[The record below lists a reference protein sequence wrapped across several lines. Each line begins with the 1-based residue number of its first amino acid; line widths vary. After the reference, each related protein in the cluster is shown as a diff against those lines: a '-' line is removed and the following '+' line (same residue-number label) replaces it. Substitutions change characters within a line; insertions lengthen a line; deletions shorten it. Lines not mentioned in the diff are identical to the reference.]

1 MKRDARLSFK
11 TAFGILE
18 SNFGKVKAQAIIN
31 TVKDIRSRSRRSMK
45 QGNKSRTLKSG
56 RVKQIT
62 GAHSKPGE
70 PPFRHSGGLYNSILW
85 DKVLENRTLLKVIVG
100 PTNFAGRPSGE
111 GSVPTIL
118 EKGGTVIRR
127 EVVYRPSGANR
138 RRFRSVNKKG
148 DLWSNRPQLV
158 NSTKSD
164 RADGGGRYT
173 YFYTREAWERATK
186 TPGSPLIA
194 WLRAREQYIEK
205 RIYIAPRPYMEPAVK
220 YETTP
225 ERWAARV
232 QRAAARMG

>member
-11 TAFGILE
+11 NAFGILE

-118 EKGGTVIRR
+118 EKGGTVIKRVIEYRR
-127 EVVYRPSGANR
+127 STPRP
-138 RRFRSVNKKG
+138 RFRNTNKRG
-148 DLWSNRPQLV
+148 DLWSNRPTLR
-158 NSTKSD
+158 NSTKEE
-164 RADGGGRYT
+164 RGEGNGRYT
-173 YFYTREAWERATK
+173 YFYTREAWEKASQ
-186 TPGSPLIA
+186 SPRFLQ
-194 WLRAREQYIEK
+194 WARGKETVVEK

-225 ERWAARV
+225 ERWAARL